1 MNDCRKVSQ
10 GGREPVK
17 NKQTENIRPGYL
29 RRAGAAKY
37 LGISIRT
44 LGNLQASRMV
54 PFSKLGEKTCLFR
67 ISDLDAM
74 VARFRQ
80 DCINGA
86 A

>member
-1 MNDCRKVSQ
+1 
-10 GGREPVK
+10 
-17 NKQTENIRPGYL
+17 
-29 RRAGAAKY
+29 
-37 LGISIRT
+37 
-44 LGNLQASRMV
+44 MV